1 MKKTYQRPLIER
13 ITTITSEHMLE
24 GGSVTVVVHTNEEY
38 SGTAASNYTGHYSV
52 WNDDE
57 ENEDDF

>member
-24 GGSVTVVVHTNEEY
+24 GGSVTVVVHTDEEY
-38 SGTAASNYTGHYSV
+38 SGTAASNLTSHYSV
-52 WNDDE
+52 WQDDE
-57 ENEDDF
+57 EEDF

>member
-24 GGSVTVVVHTNEEY
+24 GGSVTVVVYTNEEY
-38 SGTAASNYTGHYSV
+38 SGTAASNLTSHYSV
-52 WNDDE
+52 WQNDE
-57 ENEDDF
+57 EEDF

>member
-24 GGSVTVVVHTNEEY
+24 GGSITVVVKPEEEY
-38 SGTAASNYTGHYSV
+38 SGTAASNQTSHYSV
-52 WNDDE
+52 WNDE
-57 ENEDDF
+57 EDNEDF

>member
-24 GGSVTVVVHTNEEY
+24 GGSVTVVVYTNEEY
-38 SGTAASNYTGHYSV
+38 SGTAASNLTSHYSV
-52 WNDDE
+52 WQDDE
-57 ENEDDF
+57 EEDF

>member
-24 GGSVTVVVHTNEEY
+24 GGSITVVVKPEEEY
-38 SGTAASNYTGHYSV
+38 SGTAASNQTSHYSV
-52 WNDDE
+52 WNDE
-57 ENEDDF
+57 EEEDF

>member
-13 ITTITSEHMLE
+13 ITTITSGHMLE

-38 SGTAASNYTGHYSV
+38 SGTAASNLTSHYSV
-52 WNDDE
+52 WQDDE
-57 ENEDDF
+57 EEDF

>member
-1 MKKTYQRPLIER
+1 MKKTYQCPLIER
-13 ITTITSEHMLE
+13 ITTITSEHMLV
-24 GGSVTVVVHTNEEY
+24 GGSITVVVNPEEEY

-52 WNDDE
+52 WNDEE

>member
-24 GGSVTVVVHTNEEY
+24 GGSVTVVVHTDEEY
-38 SGTAASNYTGHYSV
+38 SGTASSNLTSHYSV
-52 WNDDE
+52 WQDDE
-57 ENEDDF
+57 EEDF

>member
-24 GGSVTVVVHTNEEY
+24 GGSITVVVNPDEEY
-38 SGTAASNYTGHYSV
+38 SGTAASNLTSHYSV
-52 WNDDE
+52 WQDDE
-57 ENEDDF
+57 EEDF

>member
-24 GGSVTVVVHTNEEY
+24 GGSVTVVVHTDEEY
-38 SGTAASNYTGHYSV
+38 SGTAASNQTGSYTI
-52 WNDDE
+52 WKDDEDE
-57 ENEDDF
+57 ENW

>member
-24 GGSVTVVVHTNEEY
+24 GGSITVVVNPEEEY
-38 SGTAASNYTGHYSV
+38 SGTAASNLTSHYSV
-52 WNDDE
+52 WQDDE
-57 ENEDDF
+57 EEDF

>member
-24 GGSVTVVVHTNEEY
+24 GGSITVVVNPEEEY
-38 SGTAASNYTGHYSV
+38 SGTAASNQTSHYSV
-52 WNDDE
+52 WQDDE
-57 ENEDDF
+57 EEDF

>member
-24 GGSVTVVVHTNEEY
+24 GGSVTVVVHTDEEY
-38 SGTAASNYTGHYSV
+38 SGTAASNLTSHYSV
-52 WNDDE
+52 WQNDE
-57 ENEDDF
+57 EEDF

>member
-38 SGTAASNYTGHYSV
+38 SGTAASNLTSHYSI
-52 WNDDE
+52 WQDDE
-57 ENEDDF
+57 EEDF

>member
-24 GGSVTVVVHTNEEY
+24 GGSVTVVVHTDEEY
-38 SGTAASNYTGHYSV
+38 SGTAASNQTSHYSV
-52 WNDDE
+52 WNDE
-57 ENEDDF
+57 EDNEDF